1 MTGYS
6 VTITEASKELTGK
19 EKVMLKDFGE
29 CISLDSAV
37 TSETGL
43 IITPEYYAIAKVHNE
58 KSDNK
63 EYEKYIIVDKDGTRY
78 VTGSQPFFSSFQ
90 DIFSDMSGDNEPWQI
105 KVKKKESKNY
115 KGGKFLTCSLI

>member
-1 MTGYS
+1 MTGYG

-19 EKVMLKDFGE
+19 EKVMLKAFDE

-37 TSETGL
+37 SETGL
-43 IITPEYYAIAKVHNE
+43 IISPEYFVITKVHNE

-63 EYEKYIIVDKDGTRY
+63 EYEKYVIVDKDGTRY
-78 VTGSQPFFSSFQ
+78 VTGSHPFFSSFH
-90 DIFSDMSGDNEPWQI
+90 DIFSDMIGENEPWQI

>member
-19 EKVMLKDFGE
+19 EKVMLKDFDE
-29 CISLDSAV
+29 CISLDAAV
-37 TSETGL
+37 TSETDL
-43 IITPEYYAIAKVHNE
+43 IIAPEYYAIANVHNE

-78 VTGSQPFFSSFQ
+78 VTGSQPFFSSFH
-90 DIFSDMSGDNEPWQI
+90 DIFSDMAGDNEPWQI